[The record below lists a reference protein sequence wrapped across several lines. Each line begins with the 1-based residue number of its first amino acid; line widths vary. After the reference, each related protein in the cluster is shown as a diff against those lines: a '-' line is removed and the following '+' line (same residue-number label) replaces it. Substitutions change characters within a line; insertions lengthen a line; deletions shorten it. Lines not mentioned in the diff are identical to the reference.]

1 MLSHFSLVQLFATL
15 WTVALQSP
23 LSMGFSGKEVIPF
36 SRDLSNP
43 GKKPASLMSPALAGG
58 FFTLVPPGKPIRYN
72 VYKVLIELLT
82 ECRQLINGSGCYFYL
97 YNLLNTSLDILIALI
112 LTSSSTLESKYYFYC
127 I

>member
-1 MLSHFSLVQLFATL
+1 
-15 WTVALQSP
+15 
-23 LSMGFSGKEVIPF
+23 
-36 SRDLSNP
+36 
-43 GKKPASLMSPALAGG
+43 MSPALAGG

-97 YNLLNTSLDILIALI
+97 YNLLNTSLDILLALI
-112 LTSSSTLESKYYFYC
+112 LTSSNTLESKYYFYC